1 MKLLII
7 SDGSPEIGY
16 GHLVRCITIAEY
28 LFKKGWSCTILDPG
42 CDILNVPFLKIKNFK
57 KITYKYLNKIIDY
70 SNTNNFFDLTI
81 IDGYNFTESFK
92 SSLYNISKKIMIIDD
107 LAKSKNVCD
116 IILDQTPGRITTD
129 YKNLVPNKCHILTGT
144 KYIPLRS
151 SILNGN
157 ILNNYKKRRFKK
169 RKRKILISLG
179 STDPDN
185 ISIKVLKFL
194 LAYNLNIEI
203 RVISTKHF
211 NNLLAMQRLL
221 KLNKNKFKIFL
232 NPTAEVLKKIYL
244 DTDLSIGSCGIAIWE
259 RIYYR
264 IPNVIYNPNEVQKD
278 ISDYLKDKNIVEEI
292 NSRKGTLSFKALKK
306 LENLIKNDFLT
317 SKLILKS
324 HNMVNNKA
332 VTNIY
337 NIINKVVNNGA

>member
-42 CDILNVPFLKIKNFK
+42 FDILNVPFLKTKSFK
-57 KITYKYLNKIIDY
+57 KITYECLNKMIDY
-70 SNTNNFFDLTI
+70 SNISNFDLTI
-81 IDGYNFTESFK
+81 IDGYNFSENFK

-116 IILDQTPGRITTD
+116 IILDQTPGRIIND
-129 YKNLVPNKCHILTGT
+129 YKNLVPKNCHILTGT

-151 SILNGN
+151 PILNGN

-179 STDPDN
+179 STDPEN
-185 ISIKVLKFL
+185 TSIKVLKFL
-194 LAYNLNIEI
+194 LTYNLNIEI
-203 RVISTKHF
+203 RVITTKHF
-211 NNLLAMQRLL
+211 NNLLAMQKLL

-264 IPNVIYNPNEVQKD
+264 IPNVIYNPNEIQKD
-278 ISDYLKDKNIVEEI
+278 ISDYLKEKNIVDEI
-292 NSRKGTLSFKALKK
+292 NSRKNILSFKALKK
-306 LENLIKNDFLT
+306 IKNLIKNDFFT
-317 SKLILKS
+317 SKLVLKA
-324 HNMVNNKA
+324 HNMINKKA
-332 VTNIY
+332 LTNIY
-337 NIINKVVNNGA
+337 NIINKVVNNEA